1 MAVTSQMRTKNG
13 RIKPATKS
21 IQAEPQYQSNELP
34 RKSKQNPSKCTFR
47 FFTRSPSFCHNQLI
61 YKRNAHI
68 YSYPILYISFFC
80 PYIVSKSGLSRSAL
94 RSSVHR
100 ELPSEHISHRHRRRT
115 GFGFGERTHNTFG
128 CRYLLFDRHHIT
140 QSPTVLGGN
149 LQTTEKFQ
157 SDT

>member
-80 PYIVSKSGLSRSAL
+80 PYLQLEYLHYLTGNSADTLYSKLCMPVLPTIFTKNKKVTTRSL
-94 RSSVHR
+94 
-100 ELPSEHISHRHRRRT
+100 
-115 GFGFGERTHNTFG
+115 
-128 CRYLLFDRHHIT
+128 
-140 QSPTVLGGN
+140 
-149 LQTTEKFQ
+149 
-157 SDT
+157 